1 MKFHD
6 ISNTTTAAE
15 AARQALRRQS
25 IVVDENLGGR
35 KLREQLDIVKR
46 EIDALASRGGADYTR
61 AVLHREIYEDLANV
75 DAVLFEAELDD
86 ADLEQAEVVLA
97 AQSMSKEF
105 QGMIEDVAD
114 MLGSD
119 MITLVDQIKAKFG
132 DGAGEQFGQ
141 AIKTALET
149 AIDTLTQT
157 KDSVDAAITG
167 LTSPMAAP
175 AVEPELG
182 ADAGGEETAPVFP
195 SSSGP
200 EEEPTGREIK
210 SDIE

>member
-1 MKFHD
+1 MKFQD
-6 ISNTTTAAE
+6 ISNITTAAE

-35 KLREQLDIVKR
+35 KLREQLEIVKS
-46 EIDALASRGGADYTR
+46 EIDSLASRGGADYTR
-61 AVLHREIYEDLANV
+61 AVLHKEIYEDLANV
-75 DAVLFEAELDD
+75 DAVLFEADLDD
-86 ADLEQAEVVLA
+86 TDLEQAEVVLA
-97 AQSMSKEF
+97 AQSMSKQF

-119 MITLVDQIKAKFG
+119 MIALVDQIKAKFG

-141 AIKTALET
+141 AVKTTLET
-149 AIDTLTQT
+149 AIDTLTQS
-157 KDSVDAAITG
+157 KDSIDSAVTG
-167 LTSPMAAP
+167 LTNPMAAP

-182 ADAGGEETAPVFP
+182 ADAGEETAPVFP

-200 EEEPTGREIK
+200 EGEPTGREIK
-210 SDIE
+210 SDVE

>member
-1 MKFHD
+1 MKFQD
-6 ISNTTTAAE
+6 ISNITTAAE

-25 IVVDENLGGR
+25 IVVDENLAGR
-35 KLREQLDIVKR
+35 KLREQLDIVKQ
-46 EIDALASRGGADYTR
+46 EIDSLASRGGADYTR
-61 AVLHREIYEDLANV
+61 AVLHKEIYEDLANV
-75 DAVLFEAELDD
+75 DAVLFEADLDD

-97 AQSMSKEF
+97 AQSMSKDF

-119 MITLVDQIKAKFG
+119 MIALVDQIKAKFG

-141 AIKTALET
+141 TVKSTLES
-149 AIDTLTQT
+149 AIDTLTQS
-157 KDSVDAAITG
+157 KDSIDSAITG

-175 AVEPELG
+175 AAEPELG
-182 ADAGGEETAPVFP
+182 AEAGDEEAAPVFP

-210 SDIE
+210 SDVE

>member
-1 MKFHD
+1 MKFQD

-25 IVVDENLGGR
+25 IIVDENLGGR
-35 KLREQLDIVKR
+35 KLREQLEIVKS
-46 EIDALASRGGADYTR
+46 EIDSLASRGGVDYTR
-61 AVLHREIYEDLANV
+61 AVLHKEIYEDLANV
-75 DAVLFEAELDD
+75 DAVLFEADLDD

-97 AQSMSKEF
+97 AQSMSKQF

-119 MITLVDQIKAKFG
+119 MIALVDQIKAKFG

-141 AIKTALET
+141 TVKTTLES
-149 AIDTLTQT
+149 AIDTLTQS
-157 KDSVDAAITG
+157 KDSIDSAITG
-167 LTSPMAAP
+167 LTNPMAAP
-175 AVEPELG
+175 AVDAGEL
-182 ADAGGEETAPVFP
+182 DMGGEEEAPVFP

-210 SDIE
+210 SDVE

>member
-25 IVVDENLGGR
+25 IIVDENLGGR

-141 AIKTALET
+141 AVKTALET

-175 AVEPELG
+175 AIEPELG
-182 ADAGGEETAPVFP
+182 ADAGGEEAAPVFP

-210 SDIE
+210 SDVE